1 MELDKSV
8 SYFRDI
14 FGDTVLIIDARLE
27 DLDLSLGDLK
37 SLDRCG
43 TAGD

>member
-1 MELDKSV
+1 MELDRSV
-8 SYFRDI
+8 SYLRDI
-14 FGDTVLIIDARLE
+14 FGETVLIIEARLE